1 MTGVPIGWWGFNKR
15 KNSSGDMTYCT
26 IREITQGMFQ
36 TPNMHTV
43 LLKYGKKYYNISA
56 IKTGLFIFM
65 EGWFKAPRILK
76 KCKFFLK
83 IYYSKSND

>member
-1 MTGVPIGWWGFNKR
+1 MRFQQEEELKWRYDLLYNKGN
-15 KNSSGDMTYCT
+15 NSRYVS
-26 IREITQGMFQ
+26 
-36 TPNMHTV
+36 NS
-43 LLKYGKKYYNISA
+43 KYAHSVIKIWKKYYNISA

-65 EGWFKAPRILK
+65 ERLFKAPRILK

>member
-43 LLKYGKKYYNISA
+43 LLKYGKNI
-56 IKTGLFIFM
+56 I
-65 EGWFKAPRILK
+65 ILM
-76 KCKFFLK
+76 L
-83 IYYSKSND
+83 